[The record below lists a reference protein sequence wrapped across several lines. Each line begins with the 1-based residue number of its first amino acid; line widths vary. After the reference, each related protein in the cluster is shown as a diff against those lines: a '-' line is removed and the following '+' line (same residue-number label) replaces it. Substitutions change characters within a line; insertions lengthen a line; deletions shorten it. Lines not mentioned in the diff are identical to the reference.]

1 MPFSVRHV
9 PISESLLDEVA
20 RDLWDLCPGA
30 EGSDLTGAV
39 VLLPSSRAC
48 RTLEHRLLDLELER
62 NGRGSLLLPAILT
75 DRQWAREQ
83 AAILGLGQRT
93 CPDNRLRPLILAP
106 VLAQRPWLADRP
118 ESAQGLAAEF
128 IRLFDEAR
136 LERCDERL
144 LRGKTPLEVLI
155 TVSSAEEAEAIRADG
170 ARIREVWDLYRGLVP
185 WDATDEQAAVAEALA
200 KAAPGLPGAGPA
212 VVLVAGFGKL
222 TRIQAGLLR
231 SALEGSAG
239 GRLYL
244 SLPDDPLSRAFC
256 ATWGGDGDGGG
267 PEPVRPARSGPLGPT
282 FAVASSLA
290 GGDGD
295 AVGDFLSRA
304 AVPTQGT
311 LRERLA
317 EVGEVSGG
325 LGPDGRRGSDGLPGP
340 GGRLHLL
347 PCPDPEWESR
357 LVAHL
362 AILALQAPGTPPSI
376 AIAAPD
382 PRLAARI
389 TAQLRDA
396 GIDVDETYGQPLSAL
411 PAGLLVRFILR
422 AALTGLRPEPLLEVL
437 GHPFVRLPVSE
448 GRHGG
453 WTLRLE
459 RMFRLQ
465 DGPPGGLAGMLRR
478 AEDHDQSVRDFFGR
492 GGQGMTAFV
501 QTVGEA
507 FAPLLDLAGKAARPW
522 PEHLAA
528 LKTTWETLTAGG
540 AQRADFARRVD
551 TESLGELLAVLERE
565 TGVLPPT
572 GLADFAADLG
582 RLLAEQQVPAHRAR
596 NLPIVVTG
604 LLEARLERF
613 DHLILAGINDDVF
626 PSRAPQEHLLT
637 PLAAGRLGLQD
648 WRDHLG
654 RDAELFLRLL
664 HNAPRVTVTWSRE
677 QEGQDLLPSPFVS
690 RLLLALGMKV
700 EDLGEVPQPAAW
712 RKEAAPRAEITGRQ
726 DAFRAE
732 PTPVKAQDGT
742 RPQNRLSWS
751 ALRQWRECPYRY
763 LMERRLALRKEE
775 DLRKEFGKQDYG
787 SLVHDALKDW
797 LVPGGEGQKALL
809 DGDDE
814 AALVVLTEAAEGR
827 FGPGSQELPVRR
839 LWLASFVRAFPGLI
853 AVERGRITEWEPA
866 LLEHG
871 FRMGLPAFVAWTRDL
886 AAGVGLD
893 PAEPEDLPGCAWDE
907 AESLAEGIELQGTI
921 DRIDRHRTFDGLA
934 VLDYK
939 TGKAPAAKKVQELDD
954 LQVVLYSAAIEAGG
968 AEPLPGLARVLESS
982 YYQVS
987 EEKTGPPAKPHLDGA
1002 TPEGRLLLAR
1012 GSIRLIELALGA
1024 AAADGAYP
1032 LLPRERKNEGE
1043 AKLPCRYCDLRGV
1056 CRLEEHRDR
1065 GDFPDVLW
1073 RKVDALINRKEDWL

>member
-1 MPFSVRHV
+1 MPCSVHHA
-9 PISESLLDEVA
+9 PFSESLLDQVA
-20 RDLWDLCPGA
+20 RDLWALCPEA
-30 EGSDLTGAV
+30 EGGDLTGAM

-83 AAILGLGQRT
+83 AVLLGLDRRDY
-93 CPDNRLRPLILAP
+93 PDDRLRPLILAP
-106 VLAQRPWLADRP
+106 VLARRPWLADRP

-136 LERCDERL
+136 FERCDERL
-144 LRGKTPLEVLI
+144 LRGRTPLDNSLAASG
-155 TVSSAEEAEAIRADG
+155 TEEAEAIRADG

-185 WDATDEQAAVAEALA
+185 WDAADEQVAVAEALA
-200 KAAPGLPGAGPA
+200 KGASRRPGPGPA

-222 TRIQAGLLR
+222 TRIQADLLR
-231 SALEGSAG
+231 SALEGSAE

-244 SLPDDPLSRAFC
+244 PVPDDPLSRAFC
-256 ATWGGDGDGGG
+256 ATWGIEADGGG
-267 PEPVRPARSGPLGPT
+267 TSPGRPARSGPLGPAL
-282 FAVASSLA
+282 AVASSLA
-290 GGDGD
+290 GPGDGD
-295 AVGDFLSRA
+295 AAGAILSRA
-304 AVPTQGT
+304 KVPLQGT

-317 EVGEVSGG
+317 EVGEAPG
-325 LGPDGRRGSDGLPGP
+325 LLGP
-340 GGRLHLL
+340 GGRLNLL

-357 LVAHL
+357 LAAHL
-362 AILALQAPGTPPSI
+362 AIEELQAAGTPPRI

-396 GIDVDETYGQPLSAL
+396 GVDVDETYGRPLSTL

-448 GRHGG
+448 GSHGG

-492 GGQGMTAFV
+492 GGAGMASFV

-507 FAPLLDLAGKAARPW
+507 FDPLLDLALRGARPW

-528 LKTTWETLTAGG
+528 LKSTWKMLTTNGEK
-540 AQRADFARRVD
+540 QADIARRVD
-551 TESLGELLAVLERE
+551 VESLGELLAVLERE
-565 TGVLPPT
+565 AGVLPPT
-572 GLADFAADLG
+572 EPADFAADLG

-596 NLPIVVTG
+596 NLPVVVTG

-626 PSRAPQEHLLT
+626 PSRSPQEHLLT
-637 PLAAGRLGLQD
+637 PLAAGRLGLGD

-654 RDAELFLRLL
+654 REAELFLRLL

-690 RLLLALGMKV
+690 RLLLALGTSV
-700 EDLGEVPQPAAW
+700 EDLGEVPPPAAW
-712 RKEAAPRAEITGRQ
+712 RKETAPVAEIRGRQ
-726 DAFRAE
+726 ESFRFE
-732 PTPVKAQDGT
+732 PTPVRAQDGA
-742 RPQNRLSWS
+742 RPQLRLSWS

-775 DLRKEFGKQDYG
+775 ELRKEFGKQDFG

-809 DGDDE
+809 AGDED
-814 AALVVLTEAAEGR
+814 AALAVLTAAAEGR
-827 FGPGSQELPVRR
+827 FGPGSQDLPVRR

-853 AVERGRITEWEPA
+853 AAERTRITEWEPI

-871 FRMGLPAFVAWTRDL
+871 FRMGLPEFIAWTRDL

-893 PAEPEDLPGCAWDE
+893 PADPEDLPGCAWDE
-907 AESLAEGIELQGTI
+907 AESRAGGIELQGTI
-921 DRIDRHRTFDGLA
+921 DRIDRHRTLDAFA

-954 LQVVLYSAAIEAGG
+954 LQVVLYSAALEAGG
-968 AEPLPGLARVLESS
+968 AEPLPGQARVLESS

-1002 TPEGRLLLAR
+1002 SPEGRLLLAR

-1024 AAADGAYP
+1024 AAADVGYP

-1073 RKVDALINRKEDWL
+1073 RKVDALINRKEGWL